1 MSVGARLGRTVALAL
16 LGATLVSGGACSSR
30 RHKAASPAVL
40 LPPEDAYRSALEMIE
55 ARKLRKAKTTLENVQ
70 YTAESRGT
78 IEPLVQLV
86 LADLMFFGP
95 GDVVSLIEARSKY
108 LDFVTLYGE
117 HPKAPYAQYQA
128 GVCSLRQVA
137 HATRDQTQTQTA
149 ISDFLEVTRRYPDS
163 PYAIAAR
170 ISGRAPLP
178 KARDKGAAKASAT
191 PAGGSKA
198 YGVTL
203 IASGAPAA
211 PRPKTER
218 AYVAIPAG
226 RFPADCR
233 RRAESHAIAARASR
247 GSTTKAARQR
257 AIRWIQGAAVS
268 PPPLPSQRS

>member
-170 ISGRAPLP
+170 TSLDDAESNLAEHEFLVGQFYFKRKVYLAAADRFRGLL
-178 KARDKGAAKASAT
+178 DKYPRYRGADKTYYYLGAALLRMNN
-191 PAGGSKA
+191 P
-198 YGVTL
+198 
-203 IASGAPAA
+203 
-211 PRPKTER
+211 EE
-218 AYVAIPAG
+218 G
-226 RFPADCR
+226 RLYLDKLQDDFPNSR
-233 RRAESHAIAARASR
+233 WTARAR
-247 GSTTKAARQR
+247 RLLA
-257 AIRWIQGAAVS
+257 
-268 PPPLPSQRS
+268 PPSAKP